1 MIIVQS
7 YFTPI
12 HTPLFAGSE
21 RMTWSCFLRLWRK
34 KPLLWDRRKK
44 TWKNI
49 NLNWI
54 FCWLKNYTMSRYSDR
69 FTPISIWCVGLLV
82 YTAVPTY
89 SCIGFC
95 FLTGYFAIYN
105 SPTCFHNSA
114 IYPDFTIWFVP
125 EIDSCSKKS
134 ETNKIPFLVEIGFKW
149 DVIFLKKNQ
158 AQKGLYIFCAD
169 HTRRP
174 LKHSKCIY
182 NHLRVSNSLLKLKF
196 C

>member
-1 MIIVQS
+1 MSRLCNALEIGLCSCKLCDASRTHIPIDIELMELMVIVQS

-12 HTPLFAGSE
+12 HTALFAGSE

-54 FCWLKNYTMSRYSDR
+54 FCSLKNYTMSRYSDR

-82 YTAVPTY
+82 YAAVSTY
-89 SCIGFC
+89 RCIGFC
-95 FLTGYFAIYN
+95 FLIGFFAIYD

-114 IYPDFTIWFVP
+114 IYPNFTNWFVP

-134 ETNKIPFLVEIGFKW
+134 
-149 DVIFLKKNQ
+149 
-158 AQKGLYIFCAD
+158 
-169 HTRRP
+169 
-174 LKHSKCIY
+174 
-182 NHLRVSNSLLKLKF
+182 
-196 C
+196 